1 MTATAT
7 ILEFPRPEGRPSN
20 AALQFENRTLR
31 AALESAIEERDEM
44 LVELQAQTTERHSFA
59 SCVLALARRGQMA
72 MSAGYRPAHI
82 LLDLERAALREQNR
96 AAAMRPDM
104 GGAA

>member
-1 MTATAT
+1 MNAYYSDCFVLPLPAGHR
-7 ILEFPRPEGRPSN
+7 FPMAKYRMLREAAAAQLPS
-20 AALQFENRTLR
+20 LQFH
-31 AALESAIEERDEM
+31 
-44 LVELQAQTTERHSFA
+44 QAPTTTDG
-59 SCVLALARRGQMA
+59 VLALARRGQMA

>member
-7 ILEFPRPEGRPSN
+7 ILEFPRAEGRPSN

-31 AALESAIEERDEM
+31 AALDAAAEEREEM
-44 LVELQAQTTERHSFA
+44 SVELQAQASERNAFA
-59 SCVLALARRGQMA
+59 SAVLALARRGQIA
-72 MSAGYRPAHI
+72 VAAGYRPTHL
-82 LLDLERAALREQNR
+82 LLDIERAALREQQR